1 MASYW
6 QRRRERAD
14 ARLARAERDVA
25 KRAARYYR
33 DELRR
38 LEEALAAFYAEVPAD
53 EVSAYRAALAA
64 MDPDAERLLWEDCDE
79 FARAHPE
86 RAWMVPVR
94 KRLYRLTRLE
104 GLQASARLGLA
115 RATARV
121 DEGLPG
127 HFESVAGESARAV
140 SDALGH
146 DVYDDATVR
155 AFVGAPWSDGRNYS
169 DAIWASADRLAEH
182 VSGDLARGLA
192 RGDSYQRLC
201 ADMARRFAGQAVSD
215 CMRVVQ
221 TEGTYVSRKVQGD
234 AMRRAGFDRYYVD
247 ARGDER
253 TCDTC
258 RAVSA
263 QSHRAPLAFD
273 DARPGENY
281 PPLHPRCRCDV
292 NPAVDDWA
300 DWLRAHGDAG
310 KAAAERFG
318 AGRDA
323 LLGKRGG
330 AVAGLPAPTL
340 VEGERYDPTSRKDV
354 ARFIRKYAAAVER
367 LEVEHCYI
375 LDGRGRVWHGVG
387 NRVSVSLEGVE
398 LSGAH
403 VLHNHPVEDAERVS
417 FGSDDFDALRNYP
430 EMARLYAVNDWYVYE
445 ARAND
450 AIADASYNDA
460 MKGVDMERLFDG
472 EEMQHLI
479 MEWLAENG
487 FIDYRRT
494 DIRAYV
500 GAEEVD

>member
-33 DELRR
+33 DELKR

-94 KRLYRLTRLE
+94 RRLYRLTRLE

-121 DEGLPG
+121 DEGLAG

-155 AFVGAPWSDGRNYS
+155 AFVGTPWSDGKSYS

-201 ADMARRFAGQAVSD
+201 AEMSRRFAGQAVSD

-234 AMRRAGFDRYYVD
+234 AMRRAGFERYYVD

-263 QSHRAPLAFD
+263 QSHRAPLSFD

-300 DWLRAHGDAG
+300 EWLRAHGDAG

-323 LLGKRGG
+323 RGK
-330 AVAGLPAPTL
+330 
-340 VEGERYDPTSRKDV
+340 
-354 ARFIRKYAAAVER
+354 
-367 LEVEHCYI
+367 
-375 LDGRGRVWHGVG
+375 
-387 NRVSVSLEGVE
+387 
-398 LSGAH
+398 
-403 VLHNHPVEDAERVS
+403 
-417 FGSDDFDALRNYP
+417 
-430 EMARLYAVNDWYVYE
+430 
-445 ARAND
+445 
-450 AIADASYNDA
+450 
-460 MKGVDMERLFDG
+460 
-472 EEMQHLI
+472 
-479 MEWLAENG
+479 
-487 FIDYRRT
+487 
-494 DIRAYV
+494 
-500 GAEEVD
+500 